1 MADAAVRERVARAA
15 LLEIT
20 AEGDVGELVAA
31 AEEGDGVV
39 TLAFSARMSGYPG
52 WRWTVSLAEVDDAD
66 PTVLEAELLPGDGAL
81 VAPEWIPWAQRLEE
95 YRAAQA
101 AAGEPDATLEGE
113 DADDADDEDA
123 DDEDGDDDFE
133 DLDETDLGDDSVER
147 DGVDE
152 PDLDGPADG
161 ASADSAATGAA
172 ADAPAADD
180 ATADAAADD
189 GAADG
194 GTPDGDAEGDAPA
207 EGAKKRRQRWP
218 RRRKTT

>member
-101 AAGEPDATLEGE
+101 AAGEPDATLEGD
-113 DADDADDEDA
+113 DADDA
-123 DDEDGDDDFE
+123 DDFE
-133 DLDETDLGDDSVER
+133 DLDETDLGDDSAER

-152 PDLDGPADG
+152 PDVDDPADG
-161 ASADSAATGAA
+161 ASADSATTGSADVDETVDAT
-172 ADAPAADD
+172 ADAPAGDD
-180 ATADAAADD
+180 ATADDRAV
-189 GAADG
+189 DG

>member
-101 AAGEPDATLEGE
+101 AAGEPDATLEG
-113 DADDADDEDA
+113 DDADDA

>member
-101 AAGEPDATLEGE
+101 AAGEPDATLEGD
-113 DADDADDEDA
+113 DADDADDEDG
-123 DDEDGDDDFE
+123 DDEDADDDFE
-133 DLDETDLGDDSVER
+133 DLDETDLGDDSAER

-152 PDLDGPADG
+152 PDGDDPADG

-172 ADAPAADD
+172 DADEAVD
-180 ATADAAADD
+180 AT
-189 GAADG
+189 ADG